1 MKKLYDVVSK
11 ATKINKITG
20 AEIPAEVFHGPYM
33 IVGHD
38 EEHFYVQYGDEWNFY
53 PEGVEGCG
61 EIVPRI
67 SGFLKSQWKLVER

>member
-20 AEIPAEVFHGPYM
+20 AELPTEVFHGPDT

-38 EEHFYVQYGDEWNFY
+38 EERFYMQHGNEGNFF
-53 PEGVEGCG
+53 PEGVEGCSD
-61 EIVPRI
+61 IVPRI
-67 SGFLKSQWKLVER
+67 SGFLKNQWKLVER

>member
-11 ATKINKITG
+11 ATKISKITG
-20 AEIPAEVFHGPYM
+20 AEIPAEVFHGPYT

-38 EEHFYVQYGDEWNFY
+38 EERFFMQRGNEGNFF
-53 PEGVEGCG
+53 PEGVEGCS

-67 SGFLKSQWKLVER
+67 SGFLKNQWKLVER

>member
-11 ATKINKITG
+11 ATKIGKITG
-20 AEIPAEVFHGPYM
+20 AENPAEVFYGPYT

-38 EEHFYVQYGDEWNFY
+38 EEHFYVQHGNEGNFY
-53 PEGVEGCG
+53 PEGVEGCS

>member
-20 AEIPAEVFHGPYM
+20 AEIPAEVFHGPYT

-38 EEHFYVQYGDEWNFY
+38 EERFYMQHGNEGNFF
-53 PEGVEGCG
+53 PEAS
-61 EIVPRI
+61 RDAA
-67 SGFLKSQWKLVER
+67 KSSREFQDF

>member
-20 AEIPAEVFHGPYM
+20 AEIPVEVFRGPYT

-38 EEHFYVQYGDEWNFY
+38 EERFYMQHGNEGNLF
-53 PEGVEGCG
+53 PEGVEGCS

-67 SGFLKSQWKLVER
+67 SGFLKNQWKLVER

>member
-11 ATKINKITG
+11 ATKINRITW
-20 AEIPAEVFHGPYM
+20 AEIPVEVFHGPYT

-38 EEHFYVQYGDEWNFY
+38 EEHFYVQHGNEGNFF
-53 PEGVEGCG
+53 PEGVEGCN

-67 SGFLKSQWKLVER
+67 SGFLKNQWKLVER

>member
-20 AEIPAEVFHGPYM
+20 AEVPVEVFRGPYT

-38 EEHFYVQYGDEWNFY
+38 EERFYVQHGNEDNFF
-53 PEGVEGCG
+53 PEGVEGSG

-67 SGFLKSQWKLVER
+67 SGFLKNQWKLVER

>member
-38 EEHFYVQYGDEWNFY
+38 EERFFMQHGNEGNFF
-53 PEGVEGCG
+53 PEGVEGCS

-67 SGFLKSQWKLVER
+67 SGFLKNQWKLVER

>member
-1 MKKLYDVVSK
+1 MKYNVISK
-11 ATKINKITG
+11 ETKINPVTG
-20 AEIPAEVFHGPYM
+20 QEIPVEVFHGPYT

-38 EEHFYVQYGDEWNFY
+38 EERFYVQHGNEDNFL
-53 PEGVEGCG
+53 PEGVEGCS

>member
-1 MKKLYDVVSK
+1 MKYNVISK
-11 ATKINKITG
+11 ETKINPVTG
-20 AEIPAEVFHGPYM
+20 QEIPVEVFHGPYT

-38 EEHFYVQYGDEWNFY
+38 EEHFYVQHGNEGNFF
-53 PEGVEGCG
+53 PEDVEGCD

>member
-1 MKKLYDVVSK
+1 MSKKYDVVSK
-11 ATKINKITG
+11 ATKISKITG
-20 AEIPAEVFHGPYM
+20 AEIPAEVFYGPYT

-38 EEHFYVQYGDEWNFY
+38 EEHFYVQHGNEGNFY
-53 PEGVEGCG
+53 PEGVEGCS